1 MLDVADL
8 YLSVQPYNPEIGN
21 SQTIPLAQDNFVPLT
36 KGKILPG
43 IGDIY
48 IPVST
53 NRDESYGKLG
63 VPKTSAGKLVYLL
76 LYLPE
81 IDKNIICY
89 VIMPAYGV
97 TMNQF
102 IGLSRGIRDPNQS
115 NLFVMKPLLEYE
127 YDTGKWIQTS
137 VNFNHYYNCYGY
149 KNFESYVGPG
159 EKSNKYIRM
168 SRTTDDI
175 LEDMSIYHC
184 DILYDYYFNI
194 TTDNEYN
201 NRSADN
207 TFNIMSLSFITKP
220 SHAIYDNKNGSLN
233 SFGNADNK
241 VKKSNFDTEFY
252 VVQMQQPATKLV
264 NCNMLLTTPSA
275 LQAKANLSLVAH
287 KATDSTGN
295 RLPFLN
301 RDVQNNIMN
310 FMYSPPPK
318 PDEKAE
324 DDQSVS
330 EVTEMVK
337 KQRIGGI
344 NRKYTKRRQTN
355 KRKTYKR

>member
-8 YLSVQPYNPEIGN
+8 YLSVQPYNPAMGTRQN
-21 SQTIPLAQDNFVPLT
+21 IPLAQDNFVPLT

-53 NRDESYGKLG
+53 NPDESYGKLSN
-63 VPKTSAGKLVYLL
+63 PARSDGKLVYLL
-76 LYLPE
+76 LYLPI

-89 VIMPAYGV
+89 VITSTYGA

-102 IGLSRGIRDPNQS
+102 IGLSRGIRDPNLS
-115 NLFVMKPLLEYE
+115 DLLVMKPLLEHE

-149 KNFESYVGPG
+149 KNFESFVGPG

-168 SRTTDDI
+168 SRKTDDI

-194 TTDNEYN
+194 TTGGEYN

-207 TFNIMSLSFITKP
+207 TFNIMSLSAIIKP
-220 SHAIYDNKNGSLN
+220 SHTIYDNKNGSLI
-233 SFGNADNK
+233 SFGEADNK
-241 VKKSNFDTEFY
+241 AKKSNFDNEFY
-252 VVQMQQPATKLV
+252 VVQIQEPTFELV
-264 NCNMLLTTPSA
+264 NCNMLLTTVSA

-310 FMYSPPPK
+310 FMHSPPPK
-318 PDEKAE
+318 PAEKAE

-330 EVTEMVK
+330 DVTEMVK